1 MYKKNKQE
9 INTNVISKIW
19 GSEQIL
25 QKMDLEK
32 VKTLIIFV
40 FCSGRSV
47 WVIKTAAYKRFS
59 VRPCWTSILLKL
71 QNSITGVFQCI
82 FNKSS
87 EHVFYRTT
95 MNWYFGTKGVNS
107 GHQLFCLSQEL
118 LQKIPKLRFFKF
130 LLSFC

>member
-47 WVIKTAAYKRFS
+47 
-59 VRPCWTSILLKL
+59 
-71 QNSITGVFQCI
+71 
-82 FNKSS
+82 
-87 EHVFYRTT
+87 
-95 MNWYFGTKGVNS
+95 
-107 GHQLFCLSQEL
+107 
-118 LQKIPKLRFFKF
+118 
-130 LLSFC
+130 